1 VLGHPASLPLE
12 LPRRLI
18 KLYSYVGDT
27 VLDPFMGAGST
38 LRAAKSLGRRAFGVE
53 QSARYCPLAASLCAQ
68 QQGPTTS
75 DLRRG
80 Q

>member
-1 VLGHPASLPLE
+1 VLGHPASFPLE

-27 VLDPFMGAGST
+27 VLDPFMGVGST

-53 QSARYCPLAASLCAQ
+53 QSAR
-68 QQGPTTS
+68 
-75 DLRRG
+75 
-80 Q
+80 